1 MTAQEPQDLP
11 AQQPQDLPAQGPQD
25 QAAQEPPQDRAAQPR
40 AARCLNCGAELTGR
54 YCANCSQAAN
64 VHVPSTGELLH
75 EALEGITHSDSRLW
89 RTLYLL
95 WFKPGKLTQE
105 FVAGRRAAYL
115 PPFRLYLVLSIL
127 FFLVTSMSSTH
138 VKFVRLDTATSP
150 ATLVPADCEKVSAT
164 EFSARLFG
172 RDWAPRIKHACNEI
186 ARDSGENLQHLAVS
200 AMPKAM
206 FIFLPLVA
214 FLHMLMYW
222 RPRHRYA
229 EHLLF
234 FLHVHAFFFS
244 VMTLVVLAGDASGAW
259 PGLNIVWNLRPLL
272 LWSLPLYTV
281 VAMRRVFGRSWVRTL
296 VKACAL
302 FVVYLAV
309 LFLTMTGVF
318 VYAMLQL

>member
-11 AQQPQDLPAQGPQD
+11 AAQGPQE
-25 QAAQEPPQDRAAQPR
+25 QAAPPSAAPR
-40 AARCLNCGAELTGR
+40 CRNCGAELTGR
-54 YCANCSQAAN
+54 YCANCSQAAD
-64 VHVPSTGELLH
+64 VHVPSTRELLH
-75 EALEGITHSDSRLW
+75 DALEGITHSDSRLW

-127 FFLVTSMSSTH
+127 FFLVASMSPTH
-138 VKFVRLDTATSP
+138 VKFVSLDPATSQ
-150 ATLVPADCEKVSAT
+150 ATVMPADCAKVNAT
-164 EFSARLFG
+164 EFSVPLFG

-186 ARDSGENLQHLAVS
+186 ARDSGANLQHVAIS

-244 VMTLVVLAGDASGAW
+244 AMTLVVLSGDASGAW
-259 PGLNIVWNLRPLL
+259 PGLKPLWNLVRLLL
-272 LWSLPLYTV
+272 LWSFPLYTV
-281 VAMRRVFGRSWVRTL
+281 VAMRRVFGRSWGSTL
-296 VKACAL
+296 IKACAL
-302 FVVYLAV
+302 IVVYLAV
-309 LFLTMTGVF
+309 LMLTLTGVF

>member
-1 MTAQEPQDLP
+1 M
-11 AQQPQDLPAQGPQD
+11 QGTQD
-25 QAAQEPPQDRAAQPR
+25 QVAQAPPPDRVAQPR
-40 AARCLNCGAELTGR
+40 PVARCLNCGAELTGR
-54 YCANCSQAAN
+54 YCANCSQAAD

-75 EALEGITHSDSRLW
+75 DALEGITHSDSRLW

-105 FVAGRRAAYL
+105 FVAGRRTAYL

-127 FFLVTSMSSTH
+127 FFLVASMSPTQ
-138 VKFVRLDTATSP
+138 VKFVSLDSKTHEAAAVPPDCAKVNATQ
-150 ATLVPADCEKVSAT
+150 
-164 EFSARLFG
+164 FSAPLFG

-186 ARDSGENLQHLAVS
+186 ARDSGSSLVHVAI
-200 AMPKAM
+200 ATMPKAM

-244 VMTLVVLAGDASGAW
+244 AMALVVLSADASDAW
-259 PGLNIVWNLRPLL
+259 PGLDRLWDLVQTLL
-272 LWSLPLYTV
+272 LWSLPVYTV
-281 VAMRRVFGRSWVRTL
+281 VAMRRVFGRSWGRTL
-296 VKACAL
+296 AKACAL

-309 LFLTMTGVF
+309 LLFTLTGVF
-318 VYAMLQL
+318 VYAVLQL